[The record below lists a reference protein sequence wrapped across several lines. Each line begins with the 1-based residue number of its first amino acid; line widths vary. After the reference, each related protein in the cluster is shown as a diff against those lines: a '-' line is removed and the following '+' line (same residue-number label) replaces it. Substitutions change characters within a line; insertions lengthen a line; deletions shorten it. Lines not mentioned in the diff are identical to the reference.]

1 MSKKGVY
8 RYDYMDSFSK
18 FDKTESPTKE
28 EFYSIL
34 NDQHI
39 SDEDYEHAQK
49 VWKTL
54 KLKNMGQ
61 STMIY
66 I

>member
-8 RYDYMDSFSK
+8 PYGYIDSFSK

-28 EFYSIL
+28 EFYNIL

-39 SDEDYEHAQK
+39 SDEDFEHAQK
-49 VWKTL
+49 VWKKL

-61 STMIY
+61 TTMIY

>member
-8 RYDYMDSFSK
+8 PYDYIDSFSK

-34 NDQHI
+34 NDWHI

-49 VWKTL
+49 VWKKF
-54 KLKNMGQ
+54 KLKANIM
-61 STMIY
+61 
-66 I
+66 

>member
-8 RYDYMDSFSK
+8 PYDYIDSFSK

-28 EFYSIL
+28 EFYNIL

-61 STMIY
+61 TTMIY